1 MILPVYNAEKHLRRC
16 LDSLLAQ
23 TLRDIEII
31 LINDCSTDQ
40 SGVICEEY
48 AKKDARITV
57 IHNDQNIRQGPSRNK
72 GIELARGEYI
82 GFVDSDDWIDP
93 DYYEKLYQA
102 AITENADIAKTEAI
116 IVERDQQLIP
126 QKTQNQAIRAGL
138 NAGKP
143 LYDLFRYEHWTAI
156 YRRDMLIQYHIRY
169 PDIRNAQDDVFLLY
183 CTWHC
188 RKIALISDTYYYY
201 RQHDQSVLATKKTPY
216 YESILRCFELQ
227 VDFLNRVEIPEEQ
240 YMESFFLAF
249 YPVRYHAAHL
259 PEEVNLQ
266 FGAEYRQRA
275 AVILQKCRFGG
286 AEKILALLLAGLD
299 GPEEID
305 RIRKSYTYRIGNR
318 LLWLPNKLM
327 SLLFGKN
334 ENRL

>member
-102 AITENADIAKTEAI
+102 AITENADTAKTEAI

-143 LYDLFRYEHWTAI
+143 
-156 YRRDMLIQYHIRY
+156 
-169 PDIRNAQDDVFLLY
+169 
-183 CTWHC
+183 
-188 RKIALISDTYYYY
+188 
-201 RQHDQSVLATKKTPY
+201 
-216 YESILRCFELQ
+216 
-227 VDFLNRVEIPEEQ
+227 
-240 YMESFFLAF
+240 
-249 YPVRYHAAHL
+249 PVRS
-259 PEEVNLQ
+259 
-266 FGAEYRQRA
+266 F
-275 AVILQKCRFGG
+275 
-286 AEKILALLLAGLD
+286 
-299 GPEEID
+299 
-305 RIRKSYTYRIGNR
+305 
-318 LLWLPNKLM
+318 
-327 SLLFGKN
+327 
-334 ENRL
+334 